1 MAEHGA
7 HSPVSGEETD
17 RPRTDRVVFGATA
30 ALVLGFLAW
39 GITSPDTLGSA
50 AEAALAWSVDDI
62 GWAFVLAATGFV
74 LFVLWLAVSR
84 CGAIPLGRDGER
96 PEFHTLSW
104 ITMMFSAGMGVGL
117 MFFGMAEPLS
127 HYVAPPP
134 GTVEPGSDA
143 AVEISLATSLFHWTL
158 HPWAIYGVVG
168 LTIAYGSF
176 RRGRAQLISA
186 AFVPLLG
193 ERTAGGPLG
202 KVIDVLALFA
212 TLFGSAASLGIGA
225 LQIRSGMQAAG
236 WLGDVGYTVLVLII
250 VVLVVCFVA
259 SAVSGITR
267 GIQWL
272 SNINMALAAV
282 LAVFVF
288 VVGPTVLVLNLLP
301 TAIGYYVRDFAE
313 MAARSGW
320 NGGDAI
326 DDWLGSWT
334 IFYWAW
340 WISWAPFVGT
350 FLARISRGRTI
361 RQFVGGAMLVPS
373 GVSVVWF
380 VTLGGSAIGLQ
391 RSGVDVAAA
400 GDEDAQTFAVI
411 DALPLS
417 EVTTVLVVVLVA
429 IFCITGA
436 SASVVMGKFSQRGSL
451 SPRTWVIV
459 FWGIATGATAATML
473 VSGGTQ
479 GLEGVQNLTFLAS
492 VPFAVVMVLMCVSLY
507 RDLRTDPLL
516 RPAGDETEPGGALD
530 R

>member
-1 MAEHGA
+1 MVEHDE
-7 HSPVSGEETD
+7 HSPSE

-30 ALVLGFLAW
+30 ALLVGFLGW
-39 GITSPDTLGSA
+39 GIGSPSTLGRA
-50 AEAALAWSVDDI
+50 AEAALNWSVDDI
-62 GWAFVLAATGFV
+62 GWVFVLAATGFV
-74 LFVLWLAVSR
+74 CFVLWVALSR
-84 CGAIPLGRDGER
+84 SGTIPLGQDGER

-127 HYVAPPP
+127 HFVQPPP
-134 GTVEPGSDA
+134 GTVAPGSDA
-143 AVEISLATSLFHWTL
+143 AVEVSLATSLFHWTL

-176 RRGRAQLISA
+176 RRGRKQLISS

-193 ERTAGGPLG
+193 ERAARGALG
-202 KVIDVLALFA
+202 RFIDVLALFA

-236 WLGDVGYTVLVLII
+236 WLGDVGYAVLALII
-250 VVLVVCFVA
+250 LVLVVCFVA
-259 SAVSGITR
+259 SAVSGINR

-288 VVGPTVLVLNLLP
+288 VVGPTVLVMNLLP
-301 TAIGYYVRDFAE
+301 TAIGSYLGDFTD
-313 MAARSGW
+313 MASRSGW
-320 NGGDAI
+320 SGAAEVDE
-326 DDWLGSWT
+326 WLGSWT

-361 RQFVGGAMLVPS
+361 RQFVVGAMFVPS
-373 GVSVVWF
+373 GVSLAWF
-380 VTLGGSAIGLQ
+380 VTLGGTAIGLQ

-400 GDEDAQTFAVI
+400 GAEDAQTFAVI

-417 EVTTVLVVVLVA
+417 GISTVLVIVLVA

-436 SASVVMGKFSQRGSL
+436 SSSVVMGKFSQRGSL
-451 SPRTWVIV
+451 HPRTWMIV
-459 FWGIATGATAATML
+459 FWGVATGATAATML
-473 VSGGTQ
+473 VSGGEQ
-479 GLEGVQNLTFLAS
+479 GLEGIQNLTFLAS
-492 VPFAVVMVLMCVSLY
+492 VPFTAVMVLMCVSLA

-516 RPAGDETEPGGALD
+516 RSAAGAEEPAAGSAWQ
-530 R
+530 